1 MSLSNITKRY
11 PALVANS
18 DVSLLVQPGETHAVL
33 GEHGAGKS
41 TLMKIIHGS
50 VQPDAGGM
58 QFNGTAV
65 RVRNPQKSR
74 VSGIS
79 MVFQHFSLFDTLTVA
94 ANVWLGRD
102 KNMSLAVDHQLN
114 RRALRYDCS
123 WPLADCE
130 QSLVPTPSGQL
141 RFPKSRHAQ
150 RGIGG
155 EHPVKTDQ
163 VQARARHQSR
173 QALHEFQRRHADV
186 RAAVVPGAFELQQ
199 GRWFVRENPAG

>member
-11 PALVANS
+11 PAVVANS

-33 GEHGAGKS
+33 GEHGAGKL

-58 QFNGTAV
+58 QFNGTSV
-65 RVRNPQKSR
+65 RVRNPQESR
-74 VSGIS
+74 APGIS

-94 ANVWLGRD
+94 ENVWLGLD
-102 KNMSLAVDHQLN
+102 KNMSLAVDHQPN

-130 QSLVPTPSGQL
+130 QSLVPTPSAQL
-141 RFPKSRHAQ
+141 RFPKADTRSA
-150 RGIGG
+150 
-155 EHPVKTDQ
+155 
-163 VQARARHQSR
+163 
-173 QALHEFQRRHADV
+173 AL
-186 RAAVVPGAFELQQ
+186 GAST
-199 GRWFVRENPAG
+199 P